1 MGFGQDFL
9 KGFLGDETLRD
20 YRHASKTFTTN
31 QYELKPRFKFLF
43 HVSFTIN
50 TDIPYLQAAFKRQN
64 QDSIKELSLLVK
76 SVDLPRFR
84 VDTETLNQYNRKR
97 IVQTRINYDPVNIVF
112 HDDGGDNSR
121 RLWYYYYTYYYKDA
135 VYPYLTPAGPNMGA
149 DANRQ
154 AGFNYNNR
162 DIYDDIW
169 QIKDWG
175 CAGENYTDG
184 GSPASGKPPFFKDIR
199 IYGMD
204 QHKYAEYVL
213 INPIIKSWQHDRY
226 AYADTNSFMEHSMQI
241 EYETVKYYDGAV
253 GNQRP
258 DTNVYGFADPSHYD
272 TRVSPLARPGS
283 TATIFGQGGLLDA
296 GLGIISD
303 LSGNVTMSSV
313 LNAVTTG
320 ARVADTV
327 KNNNINDIARAEIPG
342 VLTGTINRGIENQAR
357 QYQARDNSIFVPL
370 APRNTDSG
378 I

>member
-20 YRHASKTFTTN
+20 YRHASKTFTSN

-50 TDIPYLQAAFKRQN
+50 TDIPYLAAAFKRQN
-64 QDSIKELSLLVK
+64 QDTIKELSLLVK

-97 IVQTRINYDPVNIVF
+97 IVQTRINYDPVNLVF

-135 VYPYLTPAGPNMGA
+135 VYPYLTPSGPNMGA

-154 AGFNYNNR
+154 AGFDYNNR

-175 CAGENYTDG
+175 FAGETYTDG
-184 GSPASGKPPFFKDIR
+184 GSPSSGKPPFFKDIR

-213 INPIIKSWQHDRY
+213 INPVIKSWQHDRY
-226 AYADTNSFMEHSMQI
+226 AYADTNSFMEHTMQI
-241 EYETVKYYDGAV
+241 EYETVKYYDGAI

-258 DTNVYGFADPSHYD
+258 DTNVQGFADPAHYD
-272 TRVSPLARPGS
+272 TRVSPLSRPGS

-296 GLGIISD
+296 GLGIIGD
-303 LSGNVTMSSV
+303 LSGNVTMTNV

-320 ARVADTV
+320 ARVVNTV
-327 KNNNINDIARAEIPG
+327 KNNNINDVAKAELPG
-342 VLTGTINRGIENQAR
+342 VLTGVLNQGIQNQAR
-357 QYQARDNSIFVPL
+357 QYQARQNSIYVPTPPVDL
-370 APRNTDSG
+370 
-378 I
+378 